1 VGEMIKLGILQSEA
15 RKLCASNSFEDL
27 KGAIE
32 YTKRRVANKTQ
43 TKVENVGAYLRKALA
58 DKYKVEDARV
68 NGVPRVNTPAVDV
81 KAQFNAHQ
89 EVEARSY
96 FKELDAPDQ
105 AVLIERYNEQQSVGN
120 LKVKKRASLATEAS
134 FFRWLA
140 RVTWGEPSA
149 ETLLAFAQEML
160 GRAVASPAT

>member
-1 VGEMIKLGILQSEA
+1 MPHA
-15 RKLCASNSFEDL
+15 
-27 KGAIE
+27 
-32 YTKRRVANKTQ
+32 VAP
-43 TKVENVGAYLRKALA
+43 VVDVRAEF
-58 DKYKVEDARV
+58 DARQ
-68 NGVPRVNTPAVDV
+68 A
-81 KAQFNAHQ
+81 
-89 EVEARSY
+89 VEARAY

-105 AVLIERYNEQQSVGN
+105 AVLIERYNEQQGVGI

-160 GRAVASPAT
+160 GRAATTPPPY